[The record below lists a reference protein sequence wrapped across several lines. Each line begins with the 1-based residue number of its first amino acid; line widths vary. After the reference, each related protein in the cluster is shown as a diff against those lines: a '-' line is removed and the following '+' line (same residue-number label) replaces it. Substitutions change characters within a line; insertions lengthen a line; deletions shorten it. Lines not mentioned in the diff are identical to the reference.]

1 MEKCQEKTEVWARC
15 CGYFSPIKR
24 FNRGKRA
31 EYKDRK
37 TYMQPIPII
46 KGQIICGRTKIQAGR
61 S

>member
-37 TYMQPIPII
+37 TYNVEDALAAAED
-46 KGQIICGRTKIQAGR
+46 GGRI
-61 S
+61 